1 VLNTKRLYSF
11 ISGLQK
17 SQLPEYDG
25 IINQT
30 EEQIM
35 NPLAQELN
43 NVLSGTLA
51 YELLSD
57 YGKRMYFPKGII
69 SQSAE
74 AKQKAHKYNATI
86 GIATEGGDA
95 MCIPSIF
102 SEFTENLTK
111 NDVFPYAPTAGD
123 LALRKAW
130 LSEMMEKNP
139 SMRGKKT
146 SLPVVVSG
154 LTHAISV
161 AGALFVEKG
170 ESIIIPDMYWG
181 NYNLVFTEQREATQV
196 SFPLFKDGKL
206 NIAGLAD
213 TIDSV
218 KGEKVSMIL
227 NFPNNPTGYTP
238 TNAESDE
245 LVAML
250 LKKAEA
256 GKKLLVFTDDAYF
269 GLFFEDDICKESLF
283 AKLCD
288 LHENIF
294 AIKGDAATKEEMVWG
309 FRVGFITYNSKG
321 MTDDQYEALVKKTM
335 GAIRGNVSSC
345 SRPAQT
351 ILLNGMKSATYHE
364 EKAAGIAKIGERYR
378 VMKQALAAHA
388 DDTNLIPLPFNS
400 GYFMSFVCKGDAEQ
414 LRTYLL
420 DTYEVGTISIKNT
433 YLRLAFSSTD
443 IHEIDDLVNIVYKA
457 AQEVFS

>member
-1 VLNTKRLYSF
+1 
-11 ISGLQK
+11 
-17 SQLPEYDG
+17 
-25 IINQT
+25 
-30 EEQIM
+30 
-35 NPLAQELN
+35 
-43 NVLSGTLA
+43 
-51 YELLSD
+51 
-57 YGKRMYFPKGII
+57 
-69 SQSAE
+69 
-74 AKQKAHKYNATI
+74 
-86 GIATEGGDA
+86 
-95 MCIPSIF
+95 
-102 SEFTENLTK
+102 
-111 NDVFPYAPTAGD
+111 
-123 LALRKAW
+123 
-130 LSEMMEKNP
+130 
-139 SMRGKKT
+139 
-146 SLPVVVSG
+146 
-154 LTHAISV
+154 
-161 AGALFVEKG
+161 
-170 ESIIIPDMYWG
+170 
-181 NYNLVFTEQREATQV
+181 
-196 SFPLFKDGKL
+196 
-206 NIAGLAD
+206 
-213 TIDSV
+213 
-218 KGEKVSMIL
+218 MIL

-238 TNAESDE
+238 TNAEADE

-269 GLFFEDDICKESLF
+269 GLFFEDDICRESLF

-309 FRVGFITYNSKG
+309 FRVGFITYNTKG

-364 EKAAGIAKIGERYR
+364 EKAAGIAKIGERYH

-400 GYFMSFVCKGDAEQ
+400 GYFMSFICKGDAEQ

>member
-1 VLNTKRLYSF
+1 
-11 ISGLQK
+11 
-17 SQLPEYDG
+17 
-25 IINQT
+25 
-30 EEQIM
+30 M

-43 NVLSGTLA
+43 SVLTSTLA

-57 YGKRMYFPKGII
+57 YGRRMYFPKGII

-74 AKQKAHKYNATI
+74 AKQKAHRYNATI
-86 GIATEGGDA
+86 GIATEAGEA

-102 SEFTENLTK
+102 SEFTDNLSK

-123 LALRKAW
+123 PALRKAW
-130 LSEMMEKNP
+130 LAEMIDKNP
-139 SMRGKKT
+139 SIKGKKT
-146 SLPVVVSG
+146 SLPVVVGG
-154 LTHAISV
+154 LTHAISIV
-161 AGALFVEKG
+161 GSLFIEKG

-181 NYNLVFTEQREATQV
+181 NYNLVFTEQREATQI

-213 TIDSV
+213 AIDSV
-218 KGEKVSMIL
+218 KGNKVSIIL

-238 TNAESDE
+238 TNAEADE

-250 LKKAEA
+250 LQKAEA

-269 GLFFEDDICKESLF
+269 GLFFEEDICRESLF

-309 FRVGFITYNSKG
+309 FRVGFITYNTKG
-321 MTDDQYEALVKKTM
+321 MTDAQYEALVKKTM

-351 ILLNGMKSATYHE
+351 ILLNGMKSETYHS
-364 EKAAGIAKIGERYR
+364 EKAAGIAKIGERYH
-378 VMKQALAAHA
+378 VMKQALAAYA
-388 DDTNLIPLPFNS
+388 DDSNLVPLPFNS
-400 GYFMSFVCKGDAEQ
+400 GYFMSFICKGDAEQ

-443 IHEIDDLVNIVYKA
+443 VHEIEDLVAIVYKA
-457 AQEVFS
+457 AREIFS